1 MMAMIA
7 LAMKEDPVGV
17 ASGAILGH
25 ALATVLAVTIGSIA
39 CKYVSEKV
47 VHIIRSAVLGLC
59 VPNWSRGADC
69 VTCACAHHLAVRDV
83 QRGIAIVHYSLV
95 CISC

>member
-47 VHIIRSAVLGLC
+47 VHIIRSHYQNKPGT
-59 VPNWSRGADC
+59 PDDSRC
-69 VTCACAHHLAVRDV
+69 PMH
-83 QRGIAIVHYSLV
+83 SSV
-95 CISC
+95 CSRPFRH